1 MLDVFLRPALLAPA
15 TLLIIYM
22 TYIIRQLIWPSH
34 LPKLPVVGSK
44 RSDWLPLLQAR
55 WRNTKNYRGVA
66 DEIETIY
73 KDKPC
78 IVPIGGSETVVLLP
92 ASETQHIVDQPDSV
106 LNMPQPM
113 IDGLQFKYTVK
124 DQLVLEEPLH
134 LKTVSSNL
142 THQISNLIPDIMEEA
157 AWGFEKQWGH
167 NTSEFK
173 EVPVFDT
180 MRKIIGSVSNRVFVG
195 LPTGRDPKLV
205 EAGMSYAAALPQEAG
220 KLRMYPAF
228 IKPFVAHRYTKK
240 TRAHTKNFYDM
251 LIPEI
256 KRRLEEHRR
265 GEGDSA
271 SEKQRPRRNDYLEWA
286 IPQALAHPN
295 PKNAEPETIAG
306 RVLMLNFGAIHTTS
320 FTITHA
326 IFDLFSSG
334 QDTVDELRQEI
345 SDVLADNGGEW
356 NKKSLQQMEKLDSLV
371 REALRLNMASTFGV
385 PRLVIGTDGL
395 VTRSGVHVPRGN
407 TIAVPG
413 KNIGRDEAFYEDANT
428 FKPFRFA
435 EKRKE
440 EDVEY
445 VKRARLAAA
454 TTNPEF
460 LAFGHGKHACPGRF
474 FAVGQLKMILGY
486 MLMNY
491 EIDMLDE
498 RPPDIFVGVAKL
510 PPLASKIRIRRKK
523 DAEDD

>member
-1 MLDVFLRPALLAPA
+1 MWDILPRPALLAPA
-15 TLLIIYM
+15 TFIVIYL

-44 RSDWLPLLQAR
+44 KSDWLPLLQAR
-55 WRNTKNYRGVA
+55 WRNTKNYRDVA
-66 DEIETIY
+66 AEIETIY

-157 AWGFEKQWGH
+157 AWGFDKQWG
-167 NTSEFK
+167 NDTTEFK
-173 EVPVFDT
+173 DVLVFDT
-180 MRKIIGSVSNRVFVG
+180 MRQIIGSVSNRVFVG

-220 KLRMYPAF
+220 KLRMYPSF
-228 IKPFVAHRYTKK
+228 IKPFVAHRYTKR
-240 TRAHTKNFYDM
+240 TRAHTKDFYDM
-251 LIPEI
+251 LVPEI
-256 KRRLEEHRR
+256 KQRLKEH
-265 GEGDSA
+265 EHHNSNPED
-271 SEKQRPRRNDYLEWA
+271 EKQKPKRNDYLEWA
-286 IPQALAHPN
+286 IPQAKAHPN

-326 IFDLFSSG
+326 IFDLFSSS
-334 QDTVDELRQEI
+334 QDTVDELRREI
-345 SDVLADNGGEW
+345 SDVLAANGGEW
-356 NKKSLQQMEKLDSLV
+356 NKTSLQRMEKLDSLV

-385 PRLVIGTDGL
+385 PRLVIGKEGL

-413 KNIGRDEAFYEDANT
+413 KNIGRDEAFYEDGNT

-435 EKRKE
+435 QKRKD
-440 EDVEY
+440 EDMEY
-445 VKRARLAAA
+445 VQRARLAAA
-454 TTNPEF
+454 TTNPEY
-460 LAFGHGKHACPGRF
+460 LPFGHGKHACPGRF
-474 FAVGQLKMILGY
+474 FAVGQLKMILGFII
-486 MLMNY
+486 MNY
-491 EIDMLDE
+491 QIEMLDE
-498 RPPDIFVGVAKL
+498 RPPDIFIGVAKL
-510 PPLASKIRIRRKK
+510 PPLASKIRIRRRI
-523 DAEDD
+523 DT